1 MTAHL
6 PPQALPLTNSI
17 YWAIRNS
24 GNLESLYAELPE
36 TETETV
42 QIEQMHRY
50 DNMTGEFYS
59 MEE

>member
-1 MTAHL
+1 M
-6 PPQALPLTNSI
+6 
-17 YWAIRNS
+17 
-24 GNLESLYAELPE
+24 ESLYAELPE